1 MKVAVSTRTSVV
13 FKHTSAREKYF
24 VQCSI
29 RSGGGGESWRS
40 HCRADIANTGVVT
53 VRKPVYALSR
63 LTIAVGV
70 VIVVLLLI
78 ILVLLISLA
87 K

>member
-1 MKVAVSTRTSVV
+1 MEVTLTR
-13 FKHTSAREKYF
+13 
-24 VQCSI
+24 
-29 RSGGGGESWRS
+29 
-40 HCRADIANTGVVT
+40 VVT